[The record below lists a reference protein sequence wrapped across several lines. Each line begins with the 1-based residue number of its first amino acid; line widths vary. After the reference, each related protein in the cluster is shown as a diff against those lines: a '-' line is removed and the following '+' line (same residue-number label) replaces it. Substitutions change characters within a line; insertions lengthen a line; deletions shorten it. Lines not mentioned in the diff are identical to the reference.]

1 MPSRTLLMP
10 AAALALAAC
19 SATDGVA
26 PAERPS
32 FAQTAAAPAGVVA
45 ATSSLSIYPY
55 TLVNFSS
62 APGDRFDPINL
73 VFTGRADPREIRA
86 DLLALDGNRP
96 GLPAA
101 PFFECVWRDA
111 IGDMQ
116 TAYSTGG
123 GWSGSAIQLRCG
135 EFGPV
140 RFHLRLFRAG
150 DATIANAH
158 FEVLIENTADH
169 QVLSW
174 DLAEQLVL
182 YDMVRTGLLDAA
194 PSATDVINTA
204 THRAVPA
211 VIFNLLPPDLRA
223 LVSGSPDEAASD
235 VPIPNGDGRATIISL
250 GGAQALTPGTFTE
263 SLPLTYG
270 QVIPR
275 PFCSTGPL
283 DYVFVAGP
291 VSLEKSVTIS
301 ADGSYASTFAAS
313 GRLQVTP
320 VNPLTGEPSGA
331 PYEAEVGE
339 QQESRLDDD
348 GETILAIVRRNE
360 LPQGVT
366 GRGRLQTRLKIEG
379 AVTQFTRTEDCD

>member
-10 AAALALAAC
+10 AAAIALAAC
-19 SATDGVA
+19 SAADGVA

-32 FAQTAAAPAGVVA
+32 LSQTAAAPAGVVA
-45 ATSSLSIYPY
+45 ATASLSIYPY

-62 APGDRFDPINL
+62 APAERFDPINL

-86 DLLALDGNRP
+86 DLMALDGNRP
-96 GLPAA
+96 GLPSA
-101 PFFECVWRDA
+101 PFFDCVWRDA

-116 TAYSTGG
+116 TAYSAGG
-123 GWSGSAIQLRCG
+123 GWSGSTIQLRCG

-150 DATIANAH
+150 AVTIANAH

-194 PSATDVINTA
+194 PSATAVINTSA
-204 THRAVPA
+204 HRAIPA
-211 VIFNLLPPDLRA
+211 VIFNLLPPELRA
-223 LVSGSPDEAASD
+223 LVSGSPEEATAD
-235 VPIPNGDGRATIISL
+235 VPISNGDGRATVISL
-250 GGAQALTPGTFTE
+250 GGAQGLTPGTFTE

-275 PFCSTGPL
+275 PFCSAGPL
-283 DYVFVAGP
+283 DYVHVAGP

-301 ADGSYASTFAAS
+301 ADGSYSSTFAAT

-339 QQESRLDDD
+339 HQESWLDDD
-348 GETILAIVRRNE
+348 GEMILALVRRHE
-360 LPQGVT
+360 LPQGVA
-366 GRGRLQTRLKIEG
+366 GRGRLQTRLRIEG
-379 AVTQFTRTEDCD
+379 AVTQFSRTEDCD